1 MHLSVADG
9 FVSAKPFRAFCSET
23 VSVVRPS
30 LVMLTGD
37 ITHAKFA
44 NDIDSKQMEEE
55 WKVYNDI
62 LKQTNVAETVSWL
75 DIRGNH
81 GIYVK

>member
-9 FVSAKPFRAFCSET
+9 LASEKPFYTFCSET
-23 VSVVRPS
+23 VPVVGPS

-44 NDIDSKQMEEE
+44 DDVNSKQMEEE
-55 WKVYNDI
+55 WKVYKNV
-62 LKQTNVAETVSWL
+62 LKQTNVAEKVPWL

-81 GIYVK
+81 GKS